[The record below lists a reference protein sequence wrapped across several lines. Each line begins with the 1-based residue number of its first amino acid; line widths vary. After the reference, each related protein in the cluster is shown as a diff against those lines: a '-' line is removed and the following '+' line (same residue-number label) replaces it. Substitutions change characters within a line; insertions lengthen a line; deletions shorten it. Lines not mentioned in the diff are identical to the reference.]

1 MSVQISDTRSR
12 WGLQTKATE
21 PSRIPKSRSGVTS
34 MGATPPPHLDLGIG
48 NSSSQGR
55 FIATGAL
62 RLADQSCAEGSL
74 PSAS

>member
-1 MSVQISDTRSR
+1 MSVQISDARTRWDPEVKIR
-12 WGLQTKATE
+12 GYKH
-21 PSRIPKSRSGVTS
+21 
-34 MGATPPPHLDLGIG
+34 GATPPPHLDLGIG

-74 PSAS
+74 PSTS